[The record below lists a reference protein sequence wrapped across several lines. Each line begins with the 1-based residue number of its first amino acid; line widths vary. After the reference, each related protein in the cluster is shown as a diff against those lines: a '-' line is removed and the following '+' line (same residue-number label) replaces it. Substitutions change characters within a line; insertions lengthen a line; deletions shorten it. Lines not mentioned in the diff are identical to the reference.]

1 MGRSKAFDDQLR
13 DIIRKCGRSRYEIS
27 KATGIDQATLS
38 KFMLGERGL
47 SMKVLNALAEYLKL
61 TVVQKR
67 RI

>member
-13 DIIRKCGRSRYEIS
+13 DIIRNCGQSRYEIA
-27 KATGIDQATLS
+27 KATGLDQATLS

-67 RI
+67 RT